1 LRALT
6 RRDVD
11 VESLI
16 SITLRTG
23 VTVSVLVMFAG
34 ILFTFIN
41 HPAYFSSRP
50 ALGELTSGSADYLS
64 SVSEVRHGIA
74 EHRGKAIA
82 MLGVLLLI
90 ATPVVRVAISVL
102 LFAVERD
109 MRYVLITSVVLILL
123 LLSLFSGLAVG

>member
-1 LRALT
+1 LIK
-6 RRDVD
+6 RDID

-16 SITLRTG
+16 STTLRTG
-23 VTVSVLVMFAG
+23 VTISVLIMAAG
-34 ILFTFIN
+34 ILFTFIH
-41 HPAYFSSRP
+41 HPAYFSSHL
-50 ALGELTSGSADYLS
+50 ALGGLTSSSGDYPN
-64 SVSEVRHGIA
+64 SVGDVLHGIA
-74 EHRGKAIA
+74 ADRGQAIA
-82 MLGVLLLI
+82 MLGILLLI